1 MALGRITQN
10 MTSDALLRNLNDL
23 TDRMGATQESISS
36 GKQINKPS
44 DDPLGTQRDL
54 GLRSTLEGVQ
64 QQQRNV
70 DQASGWLNSTDS
82 ALGSIG
88 DVINRVRE
96 LTVQGAS
103 DSLGDQQ
110 RSAIALEIDQLID
123 SVKDSANAT
132 FQGSYV
138 FGGTK
143 TTTAPYTNVPNPGPP
158 PTPNDTYQGDNGTVA
173 RTIGPGISVQVNTDI
188 SQLLGSGG
196 GDGKLIDTLR
206 QIASDLRSGTSAGY
220 DRLRNGDLKSLMDNQ
235 DALNQARATVG
246 ATESRL
252 TQAKSRL
259 SDVEMTTTKLLS
271 DTEDTDLS
279 KAILDL
285 TNQQNVYQA
294 ALRSGASIIQPSLL
308 DFLR

>member
-1 MALGRITQN
+1 MLGRVTQN
-10 MTSDALLRNLNDL
+10 MTTSALLANLNDL
-23 TDRMGATQESISS
+23 TARMGKTQTSISS
-36 GKQINKPS
+36 GKQITKPS

-54 GLRSTLEGVQ
+54 GLRGALEGAQ

-70 DQASGWLNSTDS
+70 DQANGWLQSTDS
-82 ALGSIG
+82 ALGDIG

-132 FQGSYV
+132 FQGTYV
-138 FGGTK
+138 FSGTK
-143 TTTAPYTNVPNPGPP
+143 TTTAPYTNLPLSPGPP
-158 PTPNDTYQGDNGTVA
+158 PVPNDAYQGDNGTIA
-173 RTIGPGISVQVNTDI
+173 RTIGPGISVQVNTDV
-188 SQLLGSGG
+188 SALLSSGPGG
-196 GDGKLIDTLR
+196 GLIATMR
-206 QIASDLRSGTSAGY
+206 KIASDLRSGSATGY
-220 DRLRNGDLKSLMDNQ
+220 DALRNGDLKNLTDNQ
-235 DALNQARATVG
+235 DALNQSRATVG
-246 ATESRL
+246 ATMSRL
-252 TQAKSRL
+252 DSAKSRL
-259 SDVEMTTTKLLS
+259 QDIENTTTKLLS
-271 DTEDTDLS
+271 ETEDTDLA

>member
-1 MALGRITQN
+1 MLGRVTQN
-10 MTSDALLRNLNDL
+10 MTTQALLGNLNDL
-23 TDRMGATQESISS
+23 TERMGRTQTSISS
-36 GKQINKPS
+36 GKQITKPS

-54 GLRSTLEGVQ
+54 GLRTALAGAQ

-70 DQASGWLNSTDS
+70 DQANGWLQSTDS
-82 ALGSIG
+82 ALADVG

-132 FQGSYV
+132 FQGTYV

-143 TTTAPYTNVPNPGPP
+143 TTTAPYTTIPLPGPP
-158 PTPNDTYQGDNGTVA
+158 PVPNDAYQGDAGTIA
-173 RTIGPGISVQVNTDI
+173 RTIGPGVSVQVNTDV
-188 SQLLGSGG
+188 SALLSNGAGG
-196 GDGKLIDTLR
+196 GLIATMR
-206 QIASDLRSGTSAGY
+206 QIASDLRSGSATGFNA
-220 DRLRNGDLKSLMDNQ
+220 LRNQDLKALTDNQ

-246 ATESRL
+246 ATMSRL
-252 TQAKSRL
+252 DSAKSRL
-259 SDVEMTTTKLLS
+259 QDIETTTTKLLS
-271 DTEDTDLS
+271 QTEDTDLA

>member
-1 MALGRITQN
+1 MLGRVTQN
-10 MTSDALLRNLNDL
+10 MTTSALLSNLNDL
-23 TDRMGATQESISS
+23 TGRMGRTQTSISS
-36 GKQINKPS
+36 GKQITKPS

-54 GLRSTLEGVQ
+54 GLRGALQGAQ

-70 DQASGWLNSTDS
+70 DQANGWLQSTDS
-82 ALGSIG
+82 ALADIG

-132 FQGSYV
+132 FQGTFV

-143 TTTAPYTNVPNPGPP
+143 TTTSPYSNIPLSPGPP
-158 PTPNDTYQGDNGTVA
+158 PVPNDAYQGDAGTIA
-173 RTIGPGISVQVNTDI
+173 RSIGPGISVQVNTDI
-188 SQLLGSGG
+188 SALLGSGG
-196 GDGKLIDTLR
+196 GDGKLIDTMR
-206 QIASDLRSGTSAGY
+206 QIATDLRSGSSTGFNA
-220 DRLRNGDLKSLMDNQ
+220 LRNGDLKALTDNQ
-235 DALNQARATVG
+235 DSLNQSRATVG
-246 ATESRL
+246 ATMSRL
-252 TQAKSRL
+252 DSAKSRL
-259 SDVEMTTTKLLS
+259 QDIETTTTKLLS
-271 DTEDTDLS
+271 ETEDTDLA
-279 KAILDL
+279 KAILEL

>member
-1 MALGRITQN
+1 MLGRVTQN
-10 MTSDALLRNLNDL
+10 MTTSALLSNLNDL
-23 TDRMGATQESISS
+23 TARMGKTQTSISS
-36 GKQINKPS
+36 GKQITKPS

-54 GLRSTLEGVQ
+54 GLRGAIEGAQ

-70 DQASGWLNSTDS
+70 DQANGWLQSTDS
-82 ALGSIG
+82 ALGDIG

-103 DSLGDQQ
+103 DSLGNQQ

-132 FQGSYV
+132 FQGTYV
-138 FGGTK
+138 FAGTK
-143 TTTAPYTNVPNPGPP
+143 TTTAPYTNLPSSPGPP
-158 PTPNDTYQGDNGTVA
+158 PVPNDAYLGDNGTIA
-173 RTIGPGISVQVNTDI
+173 RTIGPGISVQVNTDV
-188 SQLLGSGG
+188 SALLSSGPGG
-196 GDGKLIDTLR
+196 GLIATMR
-206 QIASDLRSGTSAGY
+206 KIASDLRSGSATGY
-220 DRLRNGDLKSLMDNQ
+220 DALRNGDLKNLTDNQ
-235 DALNQARATVG
+235 DALNQSRATVG
-246 ATESRL
+246 ATMSRL
-252 TQAKSRL
+252 DSAKSRL
-259 SDVEMTTTKLLS
+259 QDIETTTTKLLS
-271 DTEDTDLS
+271 ETEDTDLA

>member
-1 MALGRITQN
+1 MLGRITQN
-10 MTSDALLRNLNDL
+10 MTTHALLGNLNDL
-23 TDRMGATQESISS
+23 TSRMAQTQTSISS
-36 GKQINKPS
+36 GKQITKPS

-54 GLRSTLEGVQ
+54 GLRGALEGAQ

-70 DQASGWLNSTDS
+70 DQANGWLQSTDS
-82 ALGSIG
+82 ALSDVG

-132 FQGSYV
+132 FQGTYV

-143 TTTAPYTNVPNPGPP
+143 TTTPPYTNIPNPGPP
-158 PTPNDTYQGDNGTVA
+158 PTPNDAYQGDNGTIA
-173 RTIGPGISVQVNTDI
+173 RTIGPGVSVQVNTDI
-188 SQLLGSGG
+188 SALLSSGPGG
-196 GDGKLIDTLR
+196 GLIATMR
-206 QIASDLRSGTSAGY
+206 KIAADLRSGSSTNFDA
-220 DRLRNGDLKSLMDNQ
+220 LRNGDLKALTDNQ
-235 DALNQARATVG
+235 DALNQSRATVG
-246 ATESRL
+246 ATMSRL
-252 TQAKSRL
+252 DAAKSRL
-259 SDVEMTTTKLLS
+259 QDIETTTTKLLS
-271 DTEDTDLS
+271 ETEDTDLA